1 MKIGKKH
8 IGDNNPCFIIAEL
21 SANHGG
27 DINTAKETIKA
38 AKRAGADA
46 IKLQTFTADTITL
59 NCNNDD
65 FKITQGTLWDGSY
78 LHELYQEAALPWE
91 WHEELFNFAA
101 KEDIIC
107 FSSPFDRT
115 AVDLLESLNVPAYK
129 IASFEITDIP
139 LIEYVASKGKP
150 IILSTGIAMIE
161 DIELALNACRKMGN
175 NDIALLKC
183 TSSYPAPIEEANMA
197 MIKDFRNRF
206 GIVSGLS
213 DHTMGNT
220 VPIVSIC
227 FGAKIIEKH
236 FILDRSIGGPDATF
250 SMNEQ
255 EFTEL
260 VKTIREAESAVGV
273 IDYKLTDKQLK
284 SRDFSRSLYVVQDI
298 KAGDLITEEN
308 LRSIRPGFGLHPKYY
323 NQVLGTKSK
332 RDFNFGDR
340 FEL

>member
-8 IGDNNPCFIIAEL
+8 VGDNNPCFIIAEL

-65 FKITQGTLWDGSY
+65 FKITQGTLWDGRY

-91 WHEELFNFAA
+91 WHEELFDFAA

-115 AVDLLESLNVPAYK
+115 AVDLLEHLNVPAYK

-150 IILSTGIAMIE
+150 IILSTGIATIE
-161 DIELALNACRKMGN
+161 DIELALNSCKKMGN

-183 TSSYPAPIEEANMA
+183 TSSYPAPVEEANML
-197 MIKDFRNRF
+197 MIGDFKNRF
-206 GIVSGLS
+206 DVISGLS

-260 VKTIREAESAVGV
+260 VKTIREAENAIGV
-273 IDYKLTDKQLK
+273 VDYELTEKQLK
-284 SRDFSRSLYVVQDI
+284 SRDFSRSLYVVKDI
-298 KAGDLITEEN
+298 KVGDIITEEN
-308 LRSIRPGFGLHPKYY
+308 LKSIRPGFGLHPKYY
-323 NQVLGTKSK
+323 NEVLGTKSK
-332 RDFNFGDR
+332 RNFSYGDR